1 MGNLTNAQK
10 SIWVTEQYYIGSSIN
25 NICGTA
31 VIQEKVDFDKLEEA
45 IKIVSQKHDSFWLE
59 FKLNDGN
66 VEQVLSEREE
76 IQIST
81 VSIASE
87 KELEKEREKIVKT
100 KFKLENSKL
109 FKFYIFKFSNGR
121 GAFMLNIHH
130 LISDAWTLALI
141 CNDIIKTYSNLK
153 QNREIETKAIYSYID
168 YIKSEQEYQK
178 SEKFNKDKKY
188 WIDRFNTIPEVATIP
203 GSKKG
208 KADISNPKGKRQ
220 QYKIKETDVIKIKQY
235 CKENRIS
242 LYNFFM
248 AIYAIYIG
256 EISNLDEFV
265 IGTPILNRTNFK
277 EKQAAGMFINMAPFK
292 INMNEELDFKTFV
305 KNIATDSM
313 DMLKHQKYSYQ
324 CLLEELRKKDSNI
337 PNLYNILLSYQI
349 TNAQQTEG
357 NIPYETEWT
366 FNGCCA
372 ENMDIQIYDLNDT
385 GSLNVA
391 YDYKTSIY
399 NSKDIEKIHK
409 RIINIINQVVLKE
422 NIGLKDIE
430 IVTPEEKEKL
440 IIDFNKTELEYDKN
454 IPFIKYFEKQVEE
467 TPENI
472 AIVFEYKNMTYRE
485 LNEKANSLAYELR
498 KNGVTNNT
506 VVGILVERSFEMLI
520 SMLAVLKSGG
530 SYIPIAVD
538 YPKDRVQYMLE
549 DSDATILLT
558 NQNRRNKADKKI
570 INVKEPS
577 IYENHKENLENIS
590 RPEDLSYLI
599 YTSGS
604 TGTPKGVMLKQQN
617 LSNFY
622 NSMKNT
628 IDYLKDGKNHKILSI
643 TTASFDIFAFET
655 LMSLTRGLTVYL
667 TNENGQKMTPAIERT
682 IKENEVEIMQ
692 TTPSVMKFHLENLN
706 DENSLKSLKY
716 IMLAGEPLQKNLVEK
731 IKKIIPNVTIYNGY
745 GPSETTIFSTVA
757 DVTNQSEITIGKPIH
772 NTQIYILNKNKKILP
787 QGNIGEMYI
796 SGDGVGKGYMH
807 KEQQTKENFI
817 QNPFLDGKIM
827 YKVGDLGEFD
837 ENGEI
842 TCHGRI
848 DNQVK
853 IRGLRIELQE
863 IEKRIQ
869 PVYNI
874 ADCAVMKKII
884 NGKEA
889 LCAYYVENGHVS
901 KSVLKTVLYS
911 KLPEYMVPQYFI
923 KLDKLPHTPNGKV
936 DRKALPDPTIEENK
950 KNIVEP
956 RNDIDKKLVN
966 IIERMLHVSK
976 VSIEDTLLDL
986 GGDSLTA
993 ITLSTKILSR
1003 FNVQMNIKDLLSNYT
1018 IKDMADYIENNQK
1031 HDISK
1036 IRIERVKEQETYPLS
1051 SAQKRIYYNA
1061 KMIGN
1066 DNVVYNMPGGII
1078 VDEILDI
1085 EKIKQVFNKIIE
1097 RHEILRTQFT
1107 IQNNEIVQKVCKN
1120 IDFEIPVY
1128 YNTEKEIQ
1136 KIIKNFSKP
1145 FKLEDEMLI
1154 RAEVHFIDDKSTMLL
1169 VDSHHIIMD
1178 GMSLNNLIIEFDRI
1192 YNGEELKRLPI
1203 QYRDYSV
1210 WEEKYNNS
1218 EKININEEYWISK
1231 FKDCEFAQLNLPY
1244 DYKLS
1249 ANRSYKGNRISNVI
1263 DENQFRKIEKYAKEI
1278 GVSPYMFF
1286 ITVFLILLYKYT
1298 GQEEIILGSPI
1309 ANRDRRETKRML
1321 GMFVNNIVIKGKINC
1336 EDTFI
1341 ELLEKMR
1348 KQILD
1353 DLSNQPYPF
1362 DMLVKKLGVKMD
1374 NSRNPLFDVMFTYQN
1389 KEVNIV
1395 KLNGKDVNVLEIYN
1409 DIAKF
1414 NLAVEIKPKTH
1425 TINIEYCTDLFRKET
1440 IVNFFEHYMNTIEY
1454 VMNNTNSKIAD
1465 IEIISESEKNK
1476 ILYEFNNTKMEYDT
1490 EKTIVELFEKQV
1502 EKTPENIAVVFED
1515 KEITY
1520 RELNRKANQLAT
1532 FLRENKKIKPNDIIG
1547 IMLPRS
1553 IELISTII
1561 AVLKSGG
1568 CYIPIDPT
1576 YPEKRIEYM
1585 LENSN
1590 AKLLLTNFKL
1600 SNTINFKDK
1609 TIVEFK
1615 ENKIYELKDKNLKN
1629 INNSEDLSYIIYTSG
1644 STGLPKGVMLKH
1656 KSLSNLCLYLNQKVE
1671 FLQDNCKYKN
1681 MASVTTASFDIFV
1694 FETLICLQKGLK
1706 IVLANEDEQRIPQL
1720 LDKLISK
1727 NDVQLIQMTP
1737 SRMQIFLDN
1746 IKDMPNLS
1754 KLKYVTLAGEA
1765 LPIKLRDELVE
1776 LGIKKIYNG
1785 YGPSETTVFST
1796 FTDVTE
1802 KNKINI
1808 GVPLA
1813 NTQMYILDKNLKVVP
1828 IGVTGELYIS
1838 GDGVGKG
1845 YLNRGDLTKERYINN
1860 PYVEKS
1866 VMYKTGDICKY
1877 DDNGQIYYLGR
1888 VDNQVKIR
1896 GLRIELEEIENKIL
1910 EFPCIKKAKVI
1921 KQIIGK
1927 REIIAAYYIA
1937 NKRIRITELRKY
1949 LYDRLPNYMVP
1960 SYFTA
1965 LDEFLYT
1972 PNGKIDKNALPMPS
1986 EILQSEKNKYV
1997 MPKTDLEVKLVSIWE
2012 SVLNTK
2018 PIGIE
2023 DNFFELGGDSI
2034 LAMNLNVQLLKI
2046 TNKITYADIFAY
2058 PTIAQLAEK
2067 IEKVIEKDN
2076 SKDYKELNEKYKK
2089 IFEKNMTIPYKIEEN
2104 IDNNM
2109 LLTGGT
2115 GFLGIHILNEFLKK
2129 ENSKVYVLVRKEPG
2143 LTVKEK
2149 LINKLHYYF
2158 GKKYDKDIDNR
2169 IIVIQGEIS
2178 EDGFGLKKEEL
2189 IKLGNSID
2197 IIVNSAAKV
2206 SHYGNYNEFYN
2217 VNVKSV
2223 EKIIDFAKTFDK
2235 KIFHIST
2242 LSVSGNA
2249 FVDQYYMKQKFNKD
2263 INFYEDSFFI
2273 GQNLENVYIRS
2284 KFEAER
2290 KILDAILDG
2299 LDAYILRVGNLMPRL
2314 LDGKFQE
2321 NIDENAYISRLKTF
2335 VKIGCIPEYLKDGY
2349 LEFTPIDCTAQA
2361 INKIIKCT
2369 QKENRI
2375 YHVYNNKHIYIE
2387 EILKNTKKIDVID
2400 NIQFKQRIKE
2410 ILKSSDSNILNTL
2423 LNDLDKDLN
2432 LNYNSNIKLKSE
2444 HSIKL
2449 LRLYGFEWPKIGSN
2463 YINYILK
2470 LIEGE

>member
-10 SIWVTEQYYIGSSIN
+10 SIWVTEQYYMGSSVN

-31 VIQEKVDFDKLEEA
+31 VIQEKVDFEKLEEA
-45 IKIVSQKHDSFWLE
+45 IRIVCQKHDNFWLE
-59 FKLNDGN
+59 IRLRDGN
-66 VEQVLSEREE
+66 VEQVLSKREK
-76 IQIST
+76 IQICT
-81 VSIASE
+81 INIASE
-87 KELEKEREKIVKT
+87 KELEKEREKIVRT
-100 KFKLENSKL
+100 IFKLENSKL
-109 FKFYIFKFSNGR
+109 FKFYIFKFSDGK
-121 GAFMLNIHH
+121 GAFTLNIHH

-141 CNDIIKTYSNLK
+141 CNDIIKAYSELK
-153 QNREIETKAIYSYID
+153 QNQEIETKAIYSYID

-178 SEKFNKDKKY
+178 SEKFNKDRQY
-188 WIDRFNTIPEVATIP
+188 WLERFKTIPEVATIP
-203 GSKKG
+203 GKPKENI
-208 KADISNPKGKRQ
+208 DVNDPKGKRQ
-220 QYKIKETDVIKIKQY
+220 QYEIKENDVIKIKEY

-292 INMNEELDFKTFV
+292 IHMDEKLDFKTFV
-305 KNIATDSM
+305 KNIATDSI

-324 CLLEELRKKDSNI
+324 CLLEELRKKDNNI

-349 TNAQQTEG
+349 TNAKQNEG

-385 GSLNVA
+385 GSLNIA

-399 NSKDIEKIHK
+399 HSKDIEETHQ
-409 RIINIINQVVLKE
+409 RILNIISQIVSKE
-422 NIGLKDIE
+422 NINLKDIE
-430 IVTPEEKEKL
+430 IVTPKEKEK
-440 IIDFNKTELEYDKN
+440 IIKDLNKTELDYDKN
-454 IPFIKYFEKQVEE
+454 IPFIRYIERHVEK
-467 TPENI
+467 TPRNI
-472 AIVFEYKNMTYRE
+472 AIVFEGKNMTYKE

-506 VVGILVERSFEMLI
+506 IVGVMQERSFEMLI
-520 SMLAVLKSGG
+520 AILAVLKAGG
-530 SYIPIAVD
+530 SYIPIAPD
-538 YPKDRVQYMLE
+538 YPNDRIEYMLE
-549 DSDATILLT
+549 DSNASVLLT
-558 NQNRRNKADKKI
+558 SDNNRIKTDKKI
-570 INVKEPS
+570 INIKDEK
-577 IYENHKENLENIS
+577 IYEKNKDDLKNIS
-590 RPEDLSYLI
+590 KPEDLSYLI

-628 IDYLKDGKNHKILSI
+628 IEYLKDNDKHKILSI
-643 TTASFDIFAFET
+643 TTVSFDIFAFET

-667 TNENGQKMTPAIERT
+667 TNENEQKMTSEIERI
-682 IKENEVEIMQ
+682 IKENQVEIMQ
-692 TTPSVMKFHLENLN
+692 TTPSVMKFHLENIKN
-706 DENSLKSLKY
+706 KNNIQSLKY
-716 IMLAGEPLQKNLVEK
+716 IMLAGEPLSKVLVDN
-731 IKKIIPNVTIYNGY
+731 IKSMIPGVTIYNGY
-745 GPSETTIFSTVA
+745 GPSETTIFSTIA
-757 DVTNQSEITIGKPIH
+757 NVTTQEKITIGRPIH
-772 NTQIYILNKNKKILP
+772 NTQIYILNKNGKVVP
-787 QGNIGEMYI
+787 QGIVGELYI
-796 SGDGVGKGYMH
+796 SGDGVGKGYIN
-807 KEQQTKENFI
+807 KDDQTRANYI
-817 QNPFLDGKIM
+817 ANPFNPGTIM
-827 YKVGDLGEFD
+827 YKVGDLGTFD
-837 ENGEI
+837 ENAEI
-842 TCHGRI
+842 TCYGRI

-853 IRGLRIELQE
+853 IRGLRIELPE
-863 IEKRIQ
+863 IEKQMLSI
-869 PVYNI
+869 YNI
-874 ADCAVMKKII
+874 ADCVVVKKEI
-884 NGKEA
+884 NNKDA
-889 LCAYYVENGHVS
+889 LCAYYVENGPVDKNALRIALHA
-901 KSVLKTVLYS
+901 
-911 KLPEYMVPQYFI
+911 KLPEYMVPQYFVKI
-923 KLDKLPHTPNGKV
+923 SKMPHTPNGKV
-936 DRKALPDPTIEENK
+936 DRKVLPMPNLKEAEVTIVK
-950 KNIVEP
+950 P
-956 RNDIDKKLVN
+956 RNDMDKKLVR
-966 IIERMLHVSK
+966 IIERMLHISK

-1003 FNVQMNIKDLLSNYT
+1003 FNVQINIKDILSNYT
-1018 IKDMADYIENNQK
+1018 IKDISDYIENNQE
-1031 HDISK
+1031 HDISEMK
-1036 IRIERVKEQETYPLS
+1036 IARIKEQETYPLS

-1061 KMIGN
+1061 KMIGK

-1085 EKIKQVFNKIIE
+1085 EKIKKVFNKIVE
-1097 RHEILRTQFT
+1097 RHEILRTIFT
-1107 IQNNEIVQKVCKN
+1107 IQNDEIVQKVCKN
-1120 IDFEIPVY
+1120 VELEIPVY
-1128 YNTEKEIQ
+1128 YNTEREIP

-1145 FKLEDEMLI
+1145 FKLENSMLI
-1154 RAEVHFIDDKSTMLL
+1154 RAEVHFIDNKSTMLL

-1178 GMSLNNLIIEFDRI
+1178 GMSLNNLIIEFERL
-1192 YNGEELKRLPI
+1192 YNGEDLKRLPI

-1210 WEEKYNNS
+1210 WENNYNNS
-1218 EKININEEYWISK
+1218 EAINANEEYWINK

-1249 ANRSYKGNRISNVI
+1249 ANRSYKGSRITNVI
-1263 DENQFRKIEKYAKEI
+1263 EEKKFRRIERYAKKI
-1278 GVSPYMFF
+1278 GASPYMFF
-1286 ITVFLILLYKYT
+1286 VTAFLVLLYKYT

-1309 ANRDRRETKRML
+1309 ANRDRQETKRML
-1321 GMFVNNIVIKGKINC
+1321 GMLVNNIVIRGKIN
-1336 EDTFI
+1336 ENDTFTT
-1341 ELLEKMR
+1341 LLEKM
-1348 KQILD
+1348 KEQVLN

-1374 NSRNPLFDVMFTYQN
+1374 NSRNPLFDVMFIYQN
-1389 KEVNIV
+1389 QEENVV
-1395 KLNGKDVNVLEIYN
+1395 KLNGKDVNILEIYN
-1409 DIAKF
+1409 NIAKF
-1414 NLAVEIKPKTH
+1414 NLSLEIKPKTH
-1425 TINIEYCTDLFRKET
+1425 TINIEYCADLFRKET
-1440 IVNFFEHYMNTIEY
+1440 IINLFNHYMNTIEY
-1454 VMNNTNSKIAD
+1454 VINNAESKIDD
-1465 IEIISESEKNK
+1465 IEIISESEKDK
-1476 ILYEFNNTKMEYDT
+1476 ILYKFNNTTMNYEKN
-1490 EKTIVELFEKQV
+1490 KTIVELFEEQV
-1502 EKTPENIAVVFED
+1502 EKTPENIAVVFEG

-1520 RELNRKANQLAT
+1520 KELNRKANQLAR
-1532 FLRENKKIKPNDIIG
+1532 FLRENKKIKPNDIVG

-1585 LENSN
+1585 LENSS
-1590 AKLLLTNFKL
+1590 AKLLLTNSKL
-1600 SNTINFKDK
+1600 NDTISFKDK
-1609 TIVEFK
+1609 IIVQFEK
-1615 ENKIYELKDKNLKN
+1615 NKIYELKDENLKN
-1629 INNSEDLSYIIYTSG
+1629 VNNSEDLSYIIYTSG

-1706 IVLANEDEQRIPQL
+1706 IILANEDEQRIPQL

-1754 KLKYVTLAGEA
+1754 KLRYVTLAGEA
-1765 LPIKLRDELVE
+1765 LPINLRDELLKLGVE
-1776 LGIKKIYNG
+1776 KVYNG

-1802 KNKINI
+1802 KPKINI

-1813 NTQMYILDKNLKVVP
+1813 NTQMYILDKNFKAVP
-1828 IGVTGELYIS
+1828 IGVAGELYIS

-1845 YLNRGDLTKERYINN
+1845 YLNREDLTKERYISN
-1860 PYVEKS
+1860 PYIQDS
-1866 VMYKTGDICKY
+1866 IMYKTGDVCKY
-1877 DDNGQIYYLGR
+1877 DKNGQIYYLGR
-1888 VDNQVKIR
+1888 ADNQVKIR
-1896 GLRIELEEIENKIL
+1896 GLRIELEEIENKML

-1921 KQIIGK
+1921 KQTIGN
-1927 REIIAAYYIA
+1927 REIISAYYIA
-1937 NKRIRITELRKY
+1937 SKRIRITELRKY
-1949 LYDRLPNYMVP
+1949 LHDRIPNYMVP

-1965 LDEFLYT
+1965 LDEFIYT
-1972 PNGKIDKNALPMPS
+1972 PNGKIDKNALPIPS
-1986 EILQSEKNKYV
+1986 GILQSEKNKYV

-2012 SVLNTK
+2012 EVLNTK

-2023 DNFFELGGDSI
+2023 DDFFELGGDSI
-2034 LAMNLNVQLLKI
+2034 LAMNLNIQLLKI

-2058 PTIAQLAEK
+2058 PTISQLAEK
-2067 IEKVIEKDN
+2067 IENGIYKNN
-2076 SKDYKELNEKYKK
+2076 SEDYKDLNEQYKK
-2089 IFEKNMTIPYKIEEN
+2089 IFEKNMIIPNKIEEN
-2104 IDNNM
+2104 IGSNM

-2115 GFLGIHILNEFLKK
+2115 GFLGIHILDEFLKK
-2129 ENSKVYVLVRKEPG
+2129 EKNKVYVLVRKEPG

-2149 LINKLHYYF
+2149 LLNKLHYYF
-2158 GKKYDKDIDNR
+2158 GEKHDKDIDNR
-2169 IIVIQGEIS
+2169 IIIIQGEIS
-2178 EDGFGLKKEEL
+2178 KDGFGLKQEEL
-2189 IKLGNSID
+2189 FQLGNSID

-2206 SHYGNYNEFYN
+2206 SHYGDYKEFYN
-2217 VNVKSV
+2217 TNVKSV
-2223 EKIIDFAKTFDK
+2223 EKIIDFAKAFDK
-2235 KIFHIST
+2235 KVFHIST

-2249 FVDQYYMKQKFNKD
+2249 LVDQYYMEQKFDKD
-2263 INFYEDSFFI
+2263 INFYEDCFFI

-2290 KILDAILDG
+2290 KILDAILNG
-2299 LDAYILRVGNLMPRL
+2299 VDAYILRVGNLMPRL

-2349 LEFTPIDCTAQA
+2349 LEFTPIDSTAQA
-2361 INKIIKCT
+2361 INKIIKYT

-2375 YHVYNNKHIYIE
+2375 YHIFNHNHVYIE
-2387 EILKNTKKIDVID
+2387 QILKNIKEIDIID
-2400 NIQFKQRIKE
+2400 NAQFKQKIKK

-2432 LNYNSNIKLKSE
+2432 LNYNSNIKLKSD

-2449 LRLYGFEWPKIGSN
+2449 LELYGFEWPKIGQN

-2470 LIEGE
+2470 LIKGE